1 MSNPQDFLPED
12 FVERKL
18 AQRTNI
24 ICASLFVVV
33 LVAVV
38 GAFFVTNAQRDET
51 RDRLLAVNRQF
62 EQKAAEIRQIEQLQQ
77 QKDALLRKAGIIS
90 HLVEPVPRSVILSE
104 VVNHMPTSLSWL
116 SLELETEIVQAPRAR
131 TALEKAKTEAKKKA
145 EAAADNQPAFEA
157 PPKRITLEIKGVSP
171 THKDVANYQ
180 AKLLASPM
188 FSSVSLGGIEQRKID
203 DRELLQF
210 RLELELD
217 TTADLTQYEPA
228 RVARR
233 PVQDPLSDQVGI
245 DAQGQ
250 FGPPTSSVAA
260 P

>member
-38 GAFFVTNAQRDET
+38 GAFFVTNAQRDQT
-51 RDRLLAVNRQF
+51 RQRLLAVNRQF

-77 QKDALLRKAGIIS
+77 QKDSLLRKAGIIS

-116 SLELETEIVQAPRAR
+116 SLELETEIEKAPKAR
-131 TALEKAKTEAKKKA
+131 TALEQAKTDARKKAKAGQK
-145 EAAADNQPAFEA
+145 DDGPAFEA
-157 PPKRITLEIKGVSP
+157 PPKRVTVELKGVSP

-188 FSSVSLGGIEQRKID
+188 FSRVDLGGIEQRLIE
-203 DRELLQF
+203 DREMLEF

-217 TTADLTQYEPA
+217 QSADLSQYEPA

-245 DAQGQ
+245 DAQGR
-250 FGPPTSSVAA
+250 FGPPTSETN
-260 P
+260 